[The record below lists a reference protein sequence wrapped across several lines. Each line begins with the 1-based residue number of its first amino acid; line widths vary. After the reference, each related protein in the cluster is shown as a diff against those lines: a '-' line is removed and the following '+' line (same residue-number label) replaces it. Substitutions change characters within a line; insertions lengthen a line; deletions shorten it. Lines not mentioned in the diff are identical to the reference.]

1 MCKLG
6 FDNEKYLELQSKQI
20 RDRISHFGGKLYL
33 EFGGKLF
40 DDFHASRVLPG
51 FAPDSKIRM
60 LIELKDEAEIIIS
73 INSADIEKNKV
84 RGDLGITYDLDV
96 LRLIDAFRG
105 YGLYVGSVVMTRFKE
120 SPTAEAFRKKL
131 EALGIKVYKHY
142 GIEGYPSNIP
152 FILSDEGEVPEK
164 RSERRITKVDLFEN
178 KLTGYPNSSDRR
190 AALCRAAELPE
201 DMTPNALLEALNLLF
216 GYEGFLDLVK
226 GLEE

>member
-1 MCKLG
+1 MKPRIKYPIIVEGKYDKNTLSQIFDCTVLVTGG
-6 FDNEKYLELQSKQI
+6 FGIFNAKEKQALLRRIAESGVIVLTDSDGGGRQI
-20 RDRISHFGGKLYL
+20 RSFLSGILPKDKIHNLYIP
-33 EFGGKLF
+33 
-40 DDFHASRVLPG
+40 R
-51 FAPDSKIRM
+51 
-60 LIELKDEAEIIIS
+60 
-73 INSADIEKNKV
+73 
-84 RGDLGITYDLDV
+84 
-96 LRLIDAFRG
+96 
-105 YGLYVGSVVMTRFKE
+105 
-120 SPTAEAFRKKL
+120 
-131 EALGIKVYKHY
+131 
-142 GIEGYPSNIP
+142 IEGKERRKRTASKAGTLGVEGMEREVLLKVLSP